1 MMRTPLVPIVL
12 ACMLLPCAAAAAAGR
27 GAARLPIAP
36 HALVAAPAELP
47 GFATAATQLRSTRSA
62 RVWAT
67 RILEDAPAAAAGEV
81 AALERRGFEEGVQEQ
96 LTAGQDEALS
106 LAVVLRTAK
115 AARKELQTNESA
127 ELTAQGHSEVKRF
140 AVPAIP
146 GAIGFN
152 IIEAASKGAAG
163 GVLFAVG
170 RCVVVV
176 GDYLE
181 GASPEQALDASAAGS
196 SAIYHRVAR
205 RCRRP
210 APHRAHHR

>member
-1 MMRTPLVPIVL
+1 MTRIPLIPIVL
-12 ACMLLPCAAAAAAGR
+12 ACLLVPCAAAAGADGR
-27 GAARLPIAP
+27 AARLPIAP

-47 GFATAATQLRSTRSA
+47 GFAAAAAQLRSTRSA
-62 RVWAT
+62 GTWAT
-67 RILEDAPAAAAGEV
+67 RILEDAPASAAGEI
-81 AALERRGFEEGVQEQ
+81 AALKRRGFQEGVQEQ

-106 LAVVLRTAK
+106 LAVVLRSAK
-115 AARKELQTNESA
+115 AARRELQTNEAA
-127 ELTAQGHSEVKRF
+127 ELKAEGHSEVRRS

-181 GASPEQALDASAAGS
+181 GASPEQALSSSVAGGA
-196 SAIYHRVAR
+196 AIYHRVAR

-210 APHRAHHR
+210 AQRPAGHR